1 MIFRKVSLVMLLLV
15 VAMGYAQADKV
26 KKENNKRRAEA
37 KEGENRF
44 KKWLEEDV
52 VYIITPEERD
62 VFKKLTTTEE
72 REKFIDLFWL
82 RRDPSPGTSENEFKE
97 EHYRRIAYANEHFA
111 SGIPGW
117 KTDRG
122 RIYIMFGK
130 PDNIESHPS
139 GGSYQR
145 PYYEG
150 GGTTSTYPFELWR
163 YRYIPGVGQDVEIE
177 FVDKSMSG
185 EYRMALSP
193 DEKDALLHVPGAG
206 LTWDEEMGLSTKAD
220 RLTRTAD
227 SSRMYGQ
234 RLKDMPFERL
244 AQYVNLQR
252 PPEIKFKD
260 LQAVVTTK
268 VTYNQLPLQFRTD
281 LIRLNKESFLVP
293 ITLELNNG
301 DLQFK
306 KEYDIYRGAVNVYG
320 SITSV
325 TGRVEREF
333 EDVITTDYLEGEI
346 EKGKQKRSV
355 YQKLVSLKP
364 GLYKLDLVVK
374 DINSGSMSVFKRS
387 FTVPKQSEDNLIAS
401 SLILAT
407 AIQPI
412 KNLLVAQREHFVLG
426 DLKVIP
432 NVQAQYKKDEN
443 LNVYL
448 QVYNTAI
455 DQAKLTPSVKV
466 EYSVL
471 KGDQVVKKIEDT
483 EGKSIQFFS
492 AQRLVLVESIPLSG
506 LSPGDYKVRVGV
518 TDNISNKSVSTE
530 SNFKVVEST
539 PALSNLKSETPAH

>member
-1 MIFRKVSLVMLLLV
+1 
-15 VAMGYAQADKV
+15 
-26 KKENNKRRAEA
+26 
-37 KEGENRF
+37 
-44 KKWLEEDV
+44 
-52 VYIITPEERD
+52 
-62 VFKKLTTTEE
+62 
-72 REKFIDLFWL
+72 
-82 RRDPSPGTSENEFKE
+82 
-97 EHYRRIAYANEHFA
+97 
-111 SGIPGW
+111 
-117 KTDRG
+117 
-122 RIYIMFGK
+122 
-130 PDNIESHPS
+130 
-139 GGSYQR
+139 
-145 PYYEG
+145 
-150 GGTTSTYPFELWR
+150 
-163 YRYIPGVGQDVEIE
+163 
-177 FVDKSMSG
+177 
-185 EYRMALSP
+185 MALSP